1 MSVPHPKNVAASVYA
16 KLKNIATNN
25 KFNLMHVLI
34 RYAMERFLYRLSV
47 SEYSKQFVLKGG
59 NLFVIW
65 QKGQNFRPTIDSDFL
80 YFGNAD
86 QNYLKTVFIEI
97 CGSPVNQKDGMRFD
111 TESIDVSTI
120 REETEYGGT
129 RIVFN
134 AYLGSARIRL
144 QFDIGIGDAITPPPE
159 WAEFPVLLNGDIP
172 RLRIYP
178 KETAI
183 AEKFETMV
191 SRGILNSRM
200 KDFYD
205 IWLLTELFDFNFKT
219 LRQAVINT
227 FSNRHV
233 SLPIEPP
240 ECFTEEFYLSS
251 IKQTQWSAFCRKNE
265 LQGQPDNLTEAIAR
279 IKAFLLPVLFLGKSQ
294 PGKWHSGK
302 DWD

>member
-1 MSVPHPKNVAASVYA
+1 MVKST
-16 KLKNIATNN
+16 KL
-25 KFNLMHVLI
+25 
-34 RYAMERFLYRLSV
+34 YE
-47 SEYSKQFVLKGG
+47 EP

-65 QKGQNFRPTIDSDFL
+65 QKGENLRPTIDSDFL
-80 YFGNAD
+80 YFGRAD
-86 QNYLKTVFIEI
+86 SAYLKALFVEI
-97 CGSPVNQKDGMRFD
+97 CNCPESQNDGMRFD

-134 AYLGSARIRL
+134 AYLGTARIKL
-144 QFDIGIGDAITPPPE
+144 QFDIGIGDTITPPPE
-159 WAEFPVLLNGDIP
+159 WAEFPVLLKGDTP

-191 SRGILNSRM
+191 SRGMLNSRM

-205 IWLLTELFDFNFKT
+205 IWLLTELFDFNFET
-219 LRQAVINT
+219 LHQAVINT

-233 SLPIEPP
+233 SLPIETPD
-240 ECFTEEFYLSS
+240 CFTDEFFLSP

-265 LQGQPDNLTEAIAR
+265 LQGQPDNLEGVMAC
-279 IKAFLLPVLFLGKSQ
+279 IKSFLLPVLSPAKSQ
-294 PGKWHSGK
+294 PNKWHFGK
-302 DWD
+302 GWK